1 MSNVKSV
8 GGWRLGDRRTVEHLF
23 TKEDLHAFAD
33 LTGDYNPLHMDH
45 SYASTTAAGGQ
56 VVHGMLV
63 VSFVSTLIGMEI
75 PGPGALWNDFQV
87 SWSKMV
93 RIGDQLRFT
102 ATVTSVSPSLDLISL
117 DIQGE
122 GVENGERYLD
132 GSAKVMVTPHYE

>member
-1 MSNVKSV
+1 
-8 GGWRLGDRRTVEHLF
+8 
-23 TKEDLHAFAD
+23 
-33 LTGDYNPLHMDH
+33 
-45 SYASTTAAGGQ
+45 
-56 VVHGMLV
+56 
-63 VSFVSTLIGMEI
+63 MEI

-87 SWSKMV
+87 SWRKMV